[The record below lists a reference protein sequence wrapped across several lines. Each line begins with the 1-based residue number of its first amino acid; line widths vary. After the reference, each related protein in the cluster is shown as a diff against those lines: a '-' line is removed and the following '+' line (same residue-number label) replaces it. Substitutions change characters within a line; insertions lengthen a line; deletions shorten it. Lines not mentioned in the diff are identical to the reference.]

1 MSESVPPA
9 SPGSESSL
17 ESIQPYDK
25 SKVKCGAGALQ
36 PSAIDPLRH
45 EDLDYFWS
53 VVDKHF
59 YPITTGDANYL
70 RSIPVNPFGA
80 HGDEA
85 LLLPPVVNAKRSARE
100 RGNTAAIGSS
110 GKDAPS
116 VPLTALP
123 CDPAV
128 LNSYPLTHRLVAAL
142 IDEGGGGTPSSA
154 IQRPARG
161 SAPDIDHFWPGI
173 GPEPELRTYQK
184 ALDARVGIELREA
197 GLLAKAEVGDEL
209 QASMRLD
216 QWKLRDMKTSNRARK
231 SSLYTLIVGSEFRR
245 QAFSR
250 EHKKYMDGTEIAYL
264 ERMIKK
270 LKKNKKARNKYPKL
284 LAKMFKNYK
293 PRSQQ
298 QSIGG
303 TLALGGPGASSGGGG
318 VLSSA
323 GGGGSSSAQGGRS
336 SLGGNANSGAGED
349 RPAPKSKSAKKKK
362 RKSDASRPPTSKSAA
377 AKGKQHL
384 LDDNLS

>member
-1 MSESVPPA
+1 MCEPVPPA
-9 SPGSESSL
+9 SPGSDSSL

-100 RGNTAAIGSS
+100 RVSTTAAIGLS

-128 LNSYPLTHRLVAAL
+128 LNSYPLTQRLVAAL

-184 ALDARVGIELREA
+184 ALDGRVGIELREV
-197 GLLAKAEVGDEL
+197 GLLTKAEVGDEL

-231 SSLYTLIVGSEFRR
+231 SSLYTHIVGSEFRR

-250 EHKKYMDGTEIAYL
+250 EYKKYMDATEIAYL

-298 QSIGG
+298 QAIGG
-303 TLALGGPGASSGGGG
+303 TVALGGAGTCSGGGG

-323 GGGGSSSAQGGRS
+323 GGGSNCAQGGRS
-336 SLGGNANSGAGED
+336 SVGGNCNSGAGED
-349 RPAPKSKSAKKKK
+349 RAAPKSKSAKKKK
-362 RKSDASRPPTSKSAA
+362 RKSDGSRPPTSKSAA
-377 AKGKQHL
+377 AKGKQFL
-384 LDDNLS
+384 LDDKAS